1 MILNWLGYFKS
12 LITVYLNKRKIERFI
27 RDVEIFSAGKIVIK
41 TFPNSYQINI
51 KGISLP
57 NISKEVSYMEFVGII
72 IRQLAYRNLSHLLQG
87 VKI

>member
-27 RDVEIFSAGKIVIK
+27 RDVEIFSAEKIMIK
-41 TFPNSYQINI
+41 SFPNWYQINI
-51 KGISLP
+51 KGVSLP
-57 NISKEVSYMEFVGII
+57 NVSKEVSYGEFVEILT
-72 IRQLAYRNLSHLLQG
+72 RQLAYRNLSHLLQG